1 MFREER
7 YWYSP
12 NLGKEMRV
20 IVYGH
25 AGQPFLIFPTQDSM
39 SNNYEDFGMIA
50 TVSDYLEQ
58 GRIRMFCVD
67 SVDAEGWSA
76 KGADPYWRSQRVE
89 QYYHYICDEVMPFIL
104 DWTQGWLP
112 ITNGCS
118 MGANHSLNFF
128 LRRPDLFGGCLC
140 LSGVYDSDFFFDG
153 YMDETLYMNSP
164 ERYMPSLDPGH
175 YYVDLYNQRK
185 IIVCIGQ
192 GAWEDGL
199 GSQRFLDTV
208 FKEKGIQAW
217 FDYWGFDVNHDWP
230 WWKLQMRYFLPYLLG
245 DM

>member
-7 YWYSP
+7 SWYSS
-12 NLGKEMRV
+12 NLGKDMRV

-25 AGQPFLIFPTQDSM
+25 GGQPFLIFPTQDSM
-39 SNNYEDFGMIA
+39 SNNYEDFGMIHELA
-50 TVSDYLEQ
+50 DYLEQ
-58 GRIRMFCVD
+58 GRIRLFTVD
-67 SVDAEGWSA
+67 SVDSESWSPKGW
-76 KGADPYWRSQRVE
+76 DPAWRSARTE
-89 QYYHYICDEVMPFIL
+89 QYYHYITDEVMPFIL

-118 MGANHSLNFF
+118 MGANHALNFF
-128 LRRPDLFGGCLC
+128 LRRPDLFGGVLA

-164 ERYMPSLDPGH
+164 ERYMPNLAPGH
-175 YYVDLYNQRK
+175 PYIDLYNQRQ

-199 GSQRFLDTV
+199 GSQRFLEQV
-208 FKEKGIQAW
+208 FREKGIQAW
-217 FDYWGFDVNHDWP
+217 FDYWGYDVNHDWP
-230 WWKLQMRYFLPYLLG
+230 WWKKQMRYFLPFLLG
-245 DM
+245 DK